1 MTPVVLVLALACS
14 LVVVSARSAP
24 AQVESP
30 VPAVSLDT
38 AQDLFY
44 NGHFAEAAGASRELD
59 QEEPSLAVYELRT
72 SAVLFQIRR
81 AVGDRSDKGKAF
93 KACVPCPPL
102 VEEFTHETSAGQ
114 AAARAVLRDN
124 PNDATALFFLGKLNL
139 NYLWLVLETMG
150 RRTGWNE
157 YWEARHSLDAALE
170 QRPDY
175 QRARVARAWIDYVV
189 DTRMPWG
196 TGWLLGGG
204 NKKKALRV
212 MHDAAGSDGDFYSNA
227 EALFGLWEMQVREKD
242 IDSALGSA
250 RRLAVMFPNNPEVAR
265 FVSVHAD
272 KGR

>member
-1 MTPVVLVLALACS
+1 MTRVPLIVALTCS
-14 LVVVSARSAP
+14 LGGVSARSAQ
-24 AQVESP
+24 AESP
-30 VPAVSLDT
+30 LPAVSLDT

-72 SAVLFQIRR
+72 SALLFQIRR
-81 AVGDRSDKGKAF
+81 AVGDRADKGKAF
-93 KACVPCPPL
+93 KACVPCAPL

-114 AAARAVLRDN
+114 AVARAALRDN
-124 PNDATALFFLGKLNL
+124 PNDPTALFFLGKLNL
-139 NYLWLVLETMG
+139 NYLWIVLETMG

-157 YWEARHSLDAALE
+157 YWEARHSLDAALA

-212 MHDAAGSDGDFYSNA
+212 MRDAAESEGDFYSNA

-242 IDSALGSA
+242 VAAALGSA
-250 RRLAVMFPNNPEVAR
+250 RRLAVMFPNNPDVAR
-265 FVSVHAD
+265 FVSTHT
-272 KGR
+272 R

>member
-1 MTPVVLVLALACS
+1 MTPAVLVVALACS
-14 LVVVSARSAP
+14 LAAVSARSAH
-24 AQVESP
+24 AESP

-44 NGHFAEAAGASRELD
+44 NGHFAEAAGVSRALNE
-59 QEEPSLAVYELRT
+59 EEPSLAVYELRT
-72 SAVLFQIRR
+72 SALLFQIRR
-81 AVGDRSDKGKAF
+81 AVGDRPDKSKAF
-93 KACVPCPPL
+93 KTCAACPPL

-124 PNDATALFFLGKLNL
+124 PNDASALFYLGKLNL

-157 YWEARHSLDAALE
+157 YWEARHSLDAALA
-170 QRPDY
+170 QRPDF

-212 MHDAAGSDGDFYSNA
+212 MRDAAASDGDFYAHA

-242 IDSALGSA
+242 IQSAVDSA
-250 RRLAVMFPNNPEVAR
+250 RQLAVMFPNNPEVAR
-265 FVSVHAD
+265 FVSTHD
-272 KGR
+272 RR